1 MRLGTRR
8 RNIVVW
14 SMSARPAGRHG
25 PPGLARAAPAKRIRR
40 RGRLAALLTL
50 IGLLHLARTLRLR
63 WQLSAGVALTVAGLM
78 LRGTGWDGV
87 LLPGLLLLLSTPL
100 VPVSPAADRKR
111 RSQLARELAAY
122 STLAQRC
129 DLEATLDRY
138 PDSDTRELRDILA
151 GQFVAGYGTG
161 IPGAPHRH

>member
-14 SMSARPAGRHG
+14 SMSIGPTGRYVPLG
-25 PPGLARAAPAKRIRR
+25 VAPAAPAKRVRR
-40 RGRLAALLTL
+40 RLRLGARLTV
-50 IGLLHLARTLRLR
+50 IGLLHFARTLRLR
-63 WQLSAGVALTVAGLM
+63 WQLAAGVVLTAAGLM
-78 LRGTGWDGV
+78 LRGTGWGGV

-100 VPVSPAADRKR
+100 VPVSPTADRKR

-151 GQFVAGYGTG
+151 GQFVAGCGNG
-161 IPGAPHRH
+161 IPGAPHRQ